1 MKATRIQAGIEI
13 VKYLD
18 RAYPINKDAKYFI
31 VFKSSKKDTRDLTK
45 LNEALKNFF
54 GESKILAIF
63 ADEFTEFKMYEIM
76 EDK

>member
-1 MKATRIQAGIEI
+1 MNKVIITGANAFK
-13 VKYLD
+13 VK
-18 RAYPINKDAKYFI
+18 PNAKYFL
-31 VFKSSKKDTRDLTK
+31 VFKSNKKDTRDLTQ

-54 GESKILAIF
+54 GQNKILAIF

>member
-1 MKATRIQAGIEI
+1 MTKNNIQITEVDAFK
-13 VKYLD
+13 VK
-18 RAYPINKDAKYFI
+18 PNAKYFL
-31 VFKSSKKDTRDLTK
+31 VFKSNKKDTRDLTA

-54 GESKILAIF
+54 GVNKILAIF